1 MSTDAILQR
10 CQGSMDKA
18 ISHLEDELLKI
29 RTGKANPAMLDS
41 VYVEYYGSNVPLPQ
55 VANVNTPDGRTLTIQ
70 PWEKK
75 MLQSIERAI
84 INSNLNLNPQS
95 DGEMIR
101 IHVPPLTEERRKD
114 MVKMAK
120 VEAENA
126 KVSLRNA
133 RRDAIES
140 VKKAK
145 LPEDEAK
152 RVEKDIQT
160 ATDKTIAEINQH
172 LASKEKELTTV

>member
-1 MSTDAILQR
+1 MSTDAIIQR

-84 INSNLNLNPQS
+84 INSNLNLNPQRLKCLLS
-95 DGEMIR
+95 LYYQNKFYYIT
-101 IHVPPLTEERRKD
+101 IKNKNRK
-114 MVKMAK
+114 
-120 VEAENA
+120 E
-126 KVSLRNA
+126 
-133 RRDAIES
+133 
-140 VKKAK
+140 
-145 LPEDEAK
+145 
-152 RVEKDIQT
+152 
-160 ATDKTIAEINQH
+160 
-172 LASKEKELTTV
+172 